1 MVLRI
6 SHKFRQ
12 RLVEWL
18 GSFQIMLLG
27 WILMDPADSFSAS
40 TSFTW
45 MAQMMNEE
53 SWAVALFVVGF
64 CRLVGLIVN
73 GSIEAVTPWIRVV
86 GAIFG
91 FSVFSIIA
99 TSMLV
104 SKYYLGTP
112 PSTGLA
118 VYIPAACAE
127 IAAMYLAVIDAR
139 VYRDGK
145 RRRPA

>member
-40 TSFTW
+40 TSFLW
-45 MAQMMNEE
+45 MSQIMTEE
-53 SWAVALFVVGF
+53 SWSITFFFVGF
-64 CRLVGLIVN
+64 CRLIGLIVN
-73 GSIEAVTPWIRVV
+73 GSMEAVTPWIRVV
-86 GAIFG
+86 GAMFG

-104 SKYYLGTP
+104 SKYYLGAP

-145 RRRPA
+145 YRRIA